1 MSLVNPGL
9 GDRLISCVI
18 EIQGREARASDDTV
32 SGRAIKEIV
41 CRQILVLAEYLDRGD
56 GTNALDYD
64 DEQRTASENFYKR
77 QTVGLMAWLL
87 ERLHAEPV
95 RTWAEVDE
103 LGEILGDL
111 MSGEDTEW
119 RREIVT
125 LGGERGI
132 TVERMQTIAG
142 TVAFNTPGGAV
153 SVHVHQARDPDV
165 ALNGV
170 DVYLLEEVVGESATE
185 PTGRY
190 AVMVDDPWWGRR
202 IQPAEFVAAPF
213 TQHVTMG
220 YRLNGV
226 IREDG
231 EAVEGANVS
240 LELELDSVED
250 GRVVCW
256 DSLEYNELVWDSQLE
271 TWVEGAN
278 VYAPIMTDE
287 DGRWETIVP
296 KGDGA
301 LYQRAGDLRDDSAQ
315 TAARG
320 MPRCLT
326 GVSCAY
332 LGRKV
337 AVVEGQEAVLDILS
351 GRLEISG
358 EVGTVLRVGML
369 DDPGEEHTIPAS
381 GTVTLS
387 GLAEA
392 SYAIVAFRLTAWD
405 TWDQSYG
412 CARVI
417 ADVRRG
423 ETTSVTLPTMEH
435 YADPDVIC
443 GRVWERPGVPAAGME
458 IVVIDT
464 EECEIVG
471 TLATTDDEGYW
482 EAEIPP
488 EGLGGQPAIHDAR
501 WGSLPVLGVPYSDVV
516 LGARAYAAA
525 YEQYKPEAWRRP
537 LRGHKNFQYCPG
549 SVVVRDAESAEEWET
564 EETAYGGWLTT
575 ETLPKFKYVA
585 DIEELVYGGAQ
596 AHIYD
601 VLVDGEVR
609 IAGFELRGQ
618 PFDDTGSGAG
628 EYRAAGYYPEQKL
641 LMGGKI
647 HGNVLVG
654 SDRRVTGNL
663 PEAARVGL
671 EFGEHAA
678 FFEARVAPTGGGGE
692 VRSCVADLVCPY
704 CGGPAQRGPSGACLR
719 GFCMQCADAF
729 GRGDA
734 MDCRGYFETP
744 TLAASGAQGYPM
756 RMVRR
761 SERDGSWSRRVAY
774 HWRPDLYDES
784 DAFLT
789 QSGQGQ
795 PTNAPR
801 WVAKHVDEVGDGAGF
816 GGFDGDRQDPYV
828 EGHDRSYFEGLEE
841 IDRAL
846 GLAAL
851 KLVFPYGHVAPMTYV
866 VEIDCVRE
874 DGEIE
879 TRTVTIPAG
888 TAGPDANNEFG
899 DVIRLVERD
908 KLLAESTGSPYREVG
923 LYTGVADVRL
933 VEPASAPG
941 CKFTIVN
948 DVPWLASVEG
958 VPVEAEAATPV
969 ALQMARAWGSP
980 HLLDDAVGQVFLFY
994 VDGGDIHMR
1003 RRSGLPGKWSE
1014 ARAVTDTGDLDEP
1027 WAGKDERGELVVV
1040 CSRADGRLAVL
1051 RSRDDGRTWE
1061 EVR

>member
-9 GDRLISCVI
+9 GDRLIGCVI
-18 EIQGREARASDDTV
+18 EIQGREASAGDDTAA
-32 SGRAIKEIV
+32 GRAIKALV
-41 CRQILVLAEYLDRGD
+41 CRRIILLAEYLDRGD
-56 GTNALDYD
+56 GANALDYD
-64 DEQRTASENFYKR
+64 DEQRTAGENFYKR
-77 QTVGLMAWLL
+77 ETVGLIAWLL
-87 ERLHAEPV
+87 ARLHAEPV

-103 LGEILGDL
+103 LAEILADL
-111 MSGEDTEW
+111 MTGEDIGW
-119 RREIVT
+119 RREIVA
-125 LGGERGI
+125 LGSARGI
-132 TVERMQTIAG
+132 TVERAQTIAG
-142 TVAFNTPGGAV
+142 TVAFDTPGGTV
-153 SVHVHQARDPDV
+153 TVHVYQARDPDV

-170 DVYLLEEVVGESATE
+170 DVYLLEELTE
-185 PTGRY
+185 EGADGPSGRY

-202 IQPAEFVAAPF
+202 IEPAAFAQAPF
-213 TQHVTMG
+213 TQHVAMG
-220 YRLNGV
+220 YRLTGI

-231 EAVEGANVS
+231 QAVEGANVS
-240 LELELDSVED
+240 LELALDSVED

-256 DSLEYNELVWDSQLE
+256 DSLEFNGLVWDSQLGS
-271 TWVEGAN
+271 WVEGAN
-278 VYAPIMTDE
+278 VYAPITTDE
-287 DGRWETIVP
+287 DGRWETIAS
-296 KGDGA
+296 KGHGA
-301 LYQRAGDLRDDSAQ
+301 LYQREGDRRDDSAE

-320 MPRCLT
+320 LTRCLS

-337 AVVEGQEAVLDILS
+337 AVVEGTEAVLDILS

-358 EVGTVLRVGML
+358 DEGTVLRVGTL
-369 DDPGEEHTIPAS
+369 DDPGEEHTIPAG
-381 GTVTLS
+381 GTVTLT
-387 GLAEA
+387 GLPEAEH
-392 SYAIVAFRLTAWD
+392 AIVAYRLTAWD

-423 ETTSVTLPTMEH
+423 GTTSVTLPTMEH
-435 YADPDVIC
+435 YTDPDVIC
-443 GRVWERPGVPAAGME
+443 GRVYERPGVPAAGMD

-464 EECEIVG
+464 EECEVVG
-471 TLATTDDEGYW
+471 TLATTDADGYW
-482 EAEIPP
+482 DAEIPP
-488 EGLGGQPAIHDAR
+488 EGLGGQPAIHHAT

-549 SVVVRDAESAEEWET
+549 SVVIRDAESDEEFGT
-564 EETAYGGWLTT
+564 EETAYGGWVTS
-575 ETLPKFKYVA
+575 ETLPKFRYVA
-585 DIEELVYGGAQ
+585 HIEELVFGGAQ
-596 AHIYD
+596 PHAYD
-601 VLVDGEVR
+601 VLVDGEVT

-654 SDRRVTGNL
+654 SDEPVTANL

-678 FFEARVAPTGGGGE
+678 FFEARALTPGGARMG
-692 VRSCVADLVCPY
+692 VADLVCPY
-704 CGGPAQRGPSGACLR
+704 CGGPAQRGPSGAYLR

-744 TLAASGAQGYPM
+744 TLAASADGGYAM

-761 SERDGSWSRRVAY
+761 SERDGCWSRRVAY
-774 HWRPDLYDES
+774 HWRPDLYDET
-784 DAFLT
+784 DDFLT
-789 QSGQGQ
+789 QSGPGQ

-816 GGFDGDRQDPYV
+816 GGFDGDLQEPYV
-828 EGHDRSYFEGLEE
+828 EGHDVSYFETLEE
-841 IDRAL
+841 IDREL
-846 GLAAL
+846 GLTAL
-851 KLVFPYGHVAPMTYV
+851 KLVFPYGHVAPLTYV

-874 DGEIE
+874 DEGIE
-879 TRTVTIPAG
+879 TRTVAIPAG
-888 TAGPDANNEFG
+888 TAGPDANDEFG
-899 DVIRLVERD
+899 DVIRLVERE
-908 KLLAESTGSPYREVG
+908 KLLAEHTGSPYREVG
-923 LYTGVADVRL
+923 LYAGVADVRL
-933 VEPASAPG
+933 VEPGSAPG
-941 CKFTIVN
+941 CEFTIVN
-948 DVPWLASVEG
+948 DVPWLASADG

-980 HLLDDAVGQVFLFY
+980 HLLDDAVGQVFLFSM
-994 VDGGDIHMR
+994 DGGDIQMR
-1003 RRSGLPGKWSE
+1003 RRSGLPGEWS
-1014 ARAVTDTGDLDEP
+1014 AVRAVTDTGDLDES
-1027 WAGKDERGELVVV
+1027 WAGKDARGELVVV
-1040 CSRADGRLAVL
+1040 CSRADGRPAVL

>member
-9 GDRLISCVI
+9 ADRLIGCVI
-18 EIQGREARASDDTV
+18 EIQGREGVADDDTV
-32 SGRAIKEIV
+32 AGRALKAIV
-41 CRQILVLAEYLDRGD
+41 CRRIILLAEYLDRGD

-64 DEQRTASENFYKR
+64 DEQRTAAESFYKQ
-77 QTVGLMAWLL
+77 QTVGLIAWLL
-87 ERLHAEPV
+87 GRLHTEPV

-103 LGEILGDL
+103 LEEILADL
-111 MSGEDTEW
+111 MTGEDTQW
-119 RREIVT
+119 RREIVA
-125 LGGERGI
+125 LGSRRGV
-132 TVERMQTIAG
+132 TVDRMQTIAG
-142 TVAFNTPGGAV
+142 TVAFDTPGGTIT
-153 SVHVHQARDPDV
+153 VHVYEARDPDV

-170 DVYLLEEVVGESATE
+170 DVYLLEELAGEGEEE
-185 PTGRY
+185 PSGRY

-202 IQPAEFVAAPF
+202 IQPAAFVEAPL

-220 YRLNGV
+220 YRLKGV

-231 EAVEGANVS
+231 EAVEGAKVS
-240 LELELDSVED
+240 LELTLDSVED

-256 DSLEYNELVWDSQLE
+256 DSLEFNGLVWDAQLG

-296 KGDGA
+296 RGDGA
-301 LYQRAGDLRDDSAQ
+301 LYQREWDLRDDSAE
-315 TAARG
+315 TAAQG
-320 MPRCLT
+320 LTRCLT
-326 GVSCAY
+326 SVSCAY

-337 AVVEGQEAVLDILS
+337 PVVEGEEAVIDILS

-358 EVGTVLRVGML
+358 DEGIVLRVGTL
-369 DDPGEEHTIPAS
+369 DDPGEEHTIPGG
-381 GTVTLS
+381 GTVTLT
-387 GLAEA
+387 GLPEAEH
-392 SYAIVAFRLTAWD
+392 AIVAYRLTAWD

-412 CARVI
+412 CARVT

-423 ETTSVTLPTMEH
+423 ETTSVTLPAMAH
-435 YADPDVIC
+435 YTDPDVIC
-443 GRVWERPGVPAAGME
+443 GRVYERAGVPAVGIA

-464 EECEIVG
+464 EECEVVG
-471 TLATTDDEGYW
+471 TIATTDGDGYW

-488 EGLGGQPAIHDAR
+488 EGLGGQPAIHDGR
-501 WGSLPVLGVPYSDVV
+501 WGSVPVLGVPYSDVV

-525 YEQYKPEAWRRP
+525 DEQYKPEAWRRP

-549 SVVVRDAESAEEWET
+549 SVVIRDADSEEEFGT

-575 ETLPKFKYVA
+575 ATLPKFKHVA
-585 DIEELVYGGAQ
+585 DIEELVFGGAQ
-596 AHIYD
+596 PHLYD
-601 VLVDGEVR
+601 VVVDGEVKV
-609 IAGFELRGQ
+609 AGFELRGQ

-654 SDRRVTGNL
+654 SDERVTEDL

-678 FFEARVAPTGGGGE
+678 FFEARALGKGQARAG
-692 VRSCVADLVCPY
+692 VADLVCPY
-704 CGGPAQRGPSGACLR
+704 CGGPAQRGPSGAYLR

-744 TLAASGAQGYPM
+744 TLVASGDAGYAM

-761 SERDGSWSRRVAY
+761 SAREGSWSRRIAY

-784 DAFLT
+784 EDFLT
-789 QSGQGQ
+789 QSGPGQ

-801 WVAKHVDEVGDGAGF
+801 WVAKHVDEVGDGKGF
-816 GGFDGDRQDPYV
+816 GGFDGDLQEPYV
-828 EGHDRSYFEGLEE
+828 EGHEVSYFEALEE
-841 IDRAL
+841 IDREL
-846 GLAAL
+846 GVTAL
-851 KLVFPYGHVAPMTYV
+851 KLVFPYGHVAPLTYV
-866 VEIDCVRE
+866 VEIDCVRV
-874 DGEIE
+874 DDEIE

-888 TAGPDANNEFG
+888 TAGPDANDEFG
-899 DVIRLVERD
+899 DVIRLVERE
-908 KLLAESTGSPYREVG
+908 KLLAENAGSPYREVG

-941 CKFTIVN
+941 CRFTIVN
-948 DVPWLASVEG
+948 DVPWLASAEG

-969 ALQMARAWGSP
+969 VLQMARAWGSP

-994 VDGGDIHMR
+994 VEGGDVQMR
-1003 RRSGLPGKWSE
+1003 RRSGLPGEWRA

-1027 WAGKDERGELVVV
+1027 WAGKDDRGELVVV

-1061 EVR
+1061 EMR